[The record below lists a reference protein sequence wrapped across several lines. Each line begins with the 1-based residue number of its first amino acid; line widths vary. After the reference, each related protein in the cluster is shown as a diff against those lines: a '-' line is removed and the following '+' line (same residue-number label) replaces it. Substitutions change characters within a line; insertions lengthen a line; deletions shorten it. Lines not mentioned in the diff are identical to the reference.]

1 MELNLMNIK
10 NLMTIKKLNLPL
22 VILSTLLVITFSSL
36 AYAVLTDEVGNLKTC
51 GAGKTYS
58 EDSAACDGV
67 CATNA
72 SGEIIIASNGLPY
85 DADTSAAYRDSCS
98 MIPDLYRVILYSGGL
113 CTADPYSA
121 SGTTVDY
128 TTNCDL
134 FFSDAS
140 GKVITLTHDGD
151 GAATASPALT
161 AAGVNLGIKTY
172 THAYMLMSNH
182 LQIKHSTTFD
192 YSGVATN
199 IATKMQGGGASAES
213 EGLVCW
219 TTDGTSTFANL
230 DGTTGA
236 SHGTRTLRTG
246 DGTYQESS
254 TQCGDTLNAGTHA
267 YATEIIESFGRA
279 ENNWGDSAVE
289 PRMAYAASP
298 LDIGG
303 TKAAM
308 LLQDDLTTVATTME
322 NGVVMLYAV
331 ALTTPLAITEDTTT
345 FNIGFGLSGSV
356 SIDFTTKSG
365 SDELYIT
372 KHGADP
378 VDIRF
383 TAE

>member
-1 MELNLMNIK
+1 MEHNIMN
-10 NLMTIKKLNLPL
+10 IKKLNLT
-22 VILSTLLVITFSSL
+22 VITLSTLLLITISSL
-36 AYAVLTDEVGNLKTC
+36 AYAVLTDSVGNIKTC
-51 GAGKTYS
+51 GDDDDT
-58 EDSAACDGV
+58 AACNGV
-67 CATNA
+67 CKTND
-72 SGEIIIASNGLPY
+72 SGHIEIGPLGLPV
-85 DADTSAAYRDSCS
+85 DADSTTSYRDSCN
-98 MIPDLYRVILYSGGL
+98 MIPDFYRVTLYSGGL

-121 SGTTVDY
+121 LGTTVDY

-140 GKVITLTHDGD
+140 GKVITLTHDGN
-151 GAATASPALT
+151 GTATASPSLT
-161 AAGVNLGIKTY
+161 DGDVNLGIKTY
-172 THAYMLMSNH
+172 THGYMVMSNH

-199 IATKMQGGGASAES
+199 IATKMQGGGALAQS

-219 TTDGTSTFANL
+219 TIDGTSTFSNL

-236 SHGTRTLRTG
+236 NHGNRTLRVG
-246 DGTYQESS
+246 DGTFGESS
-254 TQCGDTLNAGTHA
+254 TQCGDALNTSTHA
-267 YATEIIESFGRA
+267 YATEIIESFGQA
-279 ENNWGDSAVE
+279 DGDWNDSEVE
-289 PRMAYAASP
+289 SRMPYQASP

-303 TKAAM
+303 TKAAI

-331 ALTTPLAITEDTTT
+331 ALTTPLAITEETTT

-356 SIDFTTKSG
+356 SVDFTNKDG

-378 VDIRF
+378 VDIKF

>member
-1 MELNLMNIK
+1 
-10 NLMTIKKLNLPL
+10 
-22 VILSTLLVITFSSL
+22 
-36 AYAVLTDEVGNLKTC
+36 
-51 GAGKTYS
+51 
-58 EDSAACDGV
+58 
-67 CATNA
+67 
-72 SGEIIIASNGLPY
+72 
-85 DADTSAAYRDSCS
+85 
-98 MIPDLYRVILYSGGL
+98 MIPDYYRVTLYSGGL

-140 GKVITLTHDGD
+140 GKVITLTHDGN
-151 GAATASPALT
+151 GAATASPSLT
-161 AAGVNLGIKTY
+161 DSGVNLGIKTY

-192 YSGVATN
+192 FTGTSTAS
-199 IATKMQGGGASAES
+199 KMQGGGASAQS

-219 TTDGTSTFANL
+219 TTDSTSTISNL
-230 DGTTGA
+230 DGTTGGN
-236 SHGTRTLRTG
+236 HGTRTLRVG

-254 TQCGDTLNAGTHA
+254 TQCGDTLGGTHA
-267 YATEIIESFGRA
+267 YATEIIESFGEA
-279 ENNWGDSAVE
+279 SGNWGDSAVT
-289 PRMAYAASP
+289 PRMAYSASP

-303 TKAAM
+303 TKAAI

-331 ALTTPLAITEDTTT
+331 ALTTPLAITENTTT

-356 SIDFTTKSG
+356 SVDFTNKNG

-378 VDIRF
+378 VDIKF

>member
-1 MELNLMNIK
+1 MELNIMN
-10 NLMTIKKLNLPL
+10 IKKLNLTL
-22 VILSTLLVITFSSL
+22 IILSTLLVITFSSL
-36 AYAVLTDEVGNLKTC
+36 AQAVLSDSVGNLKTC
-51 GAGKTYS
+51 G
-58 EDSAACDGV
+58 EDDNTAACDGV
-67 CATNA
+67 CKTND
-72 SGEIIIASNGLPY
+72 SGHIEIGTLGLPV
-85 DADTSAAYRDSCS
+85 DADTTTSYRDSCN
-98 MIPDLYRVILYSGGL
+98 MIPDFYRVTLYSGGL

-140 GKVITLTHDGD
+140 GKVITLTHDGN
-151 GAATASPALT
+151 GAATASPSLT
-161 AAGVNLGIKTY
+161 DSGVNLGIKTY

-192 YSGVATN
+192 FTGTSTAS
-199 IATKMQGGGASAES
+199 KMQGGGASAQS

-219 TTDGTSTFANL
+219 TTDSTSTFSNL
-230 DGTTGA
+230 DGTTGEN
-236 SHGTRTLRTG
+236 HGTRTLRVG

-254 TQCGDTLNAGTHA
+254 TQCGDTLGVTHA
-267 YATEIIESFGRA
+267 YATEIIESFGEA
-279 ENNWGDSAVE
+279 SGNWGDSAVT
-289 PRMAYAASP
+289 PRMAYSASP

-303 TKAAM
+303 TKAAI

-356 SIDFTTKSG
+356 SVDFTTKDG

-378 VDIRF
+378 VDIKF

>member
-1 MELNLMNIK
+1 MEHNIMN
-10 NLMTIKKLNLPL
+10 IKKLNLPL
-22 VILSTLLVITFSSL
+22 VILSTLFVITFSSL
-36 AYAVLTDEVGNLKTC
+36 AYAVLTDSVDSLKTC
-51 GAGKTYS
+51 GEGKTYS
-58 EDSAACDGV
+58 EDDPACDGV
-67 CATNA
+67 CATNS

-85 DADTSAAYRDSCS
+85 DADNSAAYRDSCN
-98 MIPDLYRVILYSGGL
+98 MVPDLYRVTLYSGGL

-140 GKVITLTHDGD
+140 GKVITLTHDGN
-151 GAATASPALT
+151 GAATASPTLT
-161 AAGVNLGIKTY
+161 DAGVNLGIKTY

-213 EGLVCW
+213 EGLV
-219 TTDGTSTFANL
+219 
-230 DGTTGA
+230 
-236 SHGTRTLRTG
+236 
-246 DGTYQESS
+246 
-254 TQCGDTLNAGTHA
+254 
-267 YATEIIESFGRA
+267 
-279 ENNWGDSAVE
+279 
-289 PRMAYAASP
+289 
-298 LDIGG
+298 GG
-303 TKAAM
+303 TKAAI

-356 SIDFTTKSG
+356 SVDFTTKDG
-365 SDELYIT
+365 SNELYIT

-383 TAE
+383 TVE

>member
-1 MELNLMNIK
+1 MN
-10 NLMTIKKLNLPL
+10 IKKLNLTL

-36 AYAVLTDEVGNLKTC
+36 AYAVLTDNVDNLKTC
-51 GAGKTYS
+51 GAGKAYS
-58 EDSAACDGV
+58 EDNPACSGV

-85 DADTSAAYRDSCS
+85 DADNSAAYRDSCN
-98 MIPDLYRVILYSGGL
+98 MVPDFYRVTLYSGGL

-121 SGTTVDY
+121 TGTTVDY

-134 FFSDAS
+134 FFSDAA
-140 GKVITLTHDGD
+140 GKVITLTHEGD
-151 GAATASPALT
+151 GTATATPSLT
-161 AAGVNLGIKTY
+161 EAGINLGIKTY
-172 THAYMLMSNH
+172 THAYMVMSNH

-199 IATKMQGGGASAES
+199 IATKMQGGGASAQS

-219 TTDGTSTFANL
+219 TTDSTSTFANL

-267 YATEIIESFGRA
+267 YATEIIESFGQA

-289 PRMAYAASP
+289 SRWPYAASP

-303 TKAAM
+303 TKAAI
-308 LLQDDLTTVATTME
+308 LLQGDLTTVATTME

-356 SIDFTTKSG
+356 SIDFTDKDG
-365 SDELYIT
+365 SNELYIT

-378 VDIRF
+378 VDIKF